1 MLYGKLISWAEL
13 THLRRRYALDIDLP
27 DFVVEHPV
35 VQALNQG
42 TNDLV
47 TWSNV
52 RSLAKFIL
60 NFYLNLHN
68 VTPRIYFLIMSS
80 NLEAIRTT

>member
-1 MLYGKLISWAEL
+1 MLYGKLISRAEL
-13 THLRRRYALDIDLP
+13 MHLRRRYALDIDLP

-35 VQALNQG
+35 IQALNQG

-52 RSLAKFIL
+52 RTLAKFRQNL
-60 NFYLNLHN
+60 YLNLHN
-68 VTPRIYFLIMSS
+68 VTSRISFLIMSN

>member
-1 MLYGKLISWAEL
+1 MLYGKSIYGAKL

-35 VQALNQG
+35 IQALNQG
-42 TNDLV
+42 ANDLV

-52 RSLAKFIL
+52 RSLAKF
-60 NFYLNLHN
+60 
-68 VTPRIYFLIMSS
+68 
-80 NLEAIRTT
+80 

>member
-13 THLRRRYALDIDLP
+13 THLHRRYTLNIDLP

-35 VQALNQG
+35 IQALNQG

-52 RSLAKFIL
+52 RSLAKFRL
-60 NFYLNLHN
+60 NFYLNRHN